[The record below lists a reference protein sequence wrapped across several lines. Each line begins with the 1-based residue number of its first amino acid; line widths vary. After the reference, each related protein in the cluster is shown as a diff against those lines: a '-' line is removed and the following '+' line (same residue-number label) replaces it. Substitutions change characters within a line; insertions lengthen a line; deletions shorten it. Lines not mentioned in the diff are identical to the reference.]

1 MADGWVS
8 RLFKSLDRDQKQGQ
22 STPDQDTGAG
32 QESGGGNPAPR
43 TPPEPLPNGEPLYFT
58 WHGVTD
64 RGRVRPQN
72 EDSFSCVTFGE
83 WSLFVVAD
91 GMGGH
96 DAGEVASR
104 IAVETVCREIGEG
117 MEQQGHALLGLIEH
131 AVQQAN
137 RLVNREGASKGSNMG
152 TTLSLALLT
161 GNTASIASV
170 GDSRV
175 YWTENGSLTQ
185 VTQDHS
191 LVASLVKA
199 GELTKEGARNHPRS
213 NILYRTVGRPEKIA
227 VDTFQVEL
235 KKGGI
240 LMLCTDGLWNEVSDE
255 EICQVLAADD
265 DPRSASEKLV
275 GVAKEQGGR
284 DNITAVVVRI
294 D

>member
-1 MADGWVS
+1 MADGWA
-8 RLFKSLDRDQKQGQ
+8 RRIFRSLHRDQKQEP
-22 STPDQDTGAG
+22 SAPDQETGAG
-32 QESGGGNPAPR
+32 LEPGGGA
-43 TPPEPLPNGEPLYFT
+43 ESLHFT

-72 EDSFSCVTFGE
+72 EDSFSCVTFKE

-104 IAVETVCREIGEG
+104 IAVETVCREIGDG
-117 MEQQGHALLGLIEH
+117 MRQQGHALLDLIEH

-137 RLVNREGASKGSNMG
+137 SLVNKEGASKGSNMG
-152 TTLSLALLT
+152 TTLCLALLT
-161 GNTASIASV
+161 GPTASIASV

-175 YWTENGSLTQ
+175 YWTENGALTQ
-185 VTQDHS
+185 ITQDHS
-191 LVASLVKA
+191 LVASLVTA

-213 NILYRTVGRPEKIA
+213 NVLYRTVGRPERIA
-227 VDTFQVEL
+227 VDTFQITM

-240 LMLCTDGLWNEVSDE
+240 LMLCTDGLWNEVNDE
-255 EICQVLAADD
+255 NIYQVLISHE
-265 DPRSASEKLV
+265 DPQTASEKLV
-275 GVAKEQGGR
+275 WMANAQGGR

-294 D
+294 A

>member
-1 MADGWVS
+1 VS
-8 RLFKSLDRDQKQGQ
+8 RLFKSLHPESHQEPPA
-22 STPDQDTGAG
+22 PDKETGAG
-32 QESGGGNPAPR
+32 QELRGADAAPQTSGPDV
-43 TPPEPLPNGEPLYFT
+43 PEPLHFT

-72 EDSFSCVTFGE
+72 EDSFSCVTFKE

-104 IAVETVCREIGEG
+104 IAVETVCREIGDG
-117 MEQQGHALLGLIEH
+117 MKQQGHALLDLIEH

-137 RLVNREGASKGSNMG
+137 SLVNREGASRGSNMG

-161 GNTASIASV
+161 GDTAYVASV

-175 YWTENGSLTQ
+175 YWTENGSLAQ
-185 VTQDHS
+185 ITQDHS
-191 LVASLVKA
+191 LVASLVTA

-213 NILYRTVGRPEKIA
+213 NILYRTVGRPERIA
-227 VDTFQVEL
+227 VDTFQVAL
-235 KKGGI
+235 KRGGI
-240 LMLCTDGLWNEVSDE
+240 LMLCSDGLWNEVTDE
-255 EICQVLAADD
+255 SIHQTLSSHDDAQSAA
-265 DPRSASEKLV
+265 EELV
-275 GVAKEQGGR
+275 RMANAQGGR

-294 D
+294 S